1 MEILIAIIIILSLCA
16 CWLLI
21 GWIIVTAMNFIS
33 TYLKGEHFFYT
44 YGKRDGEIKFPQIVF
59 GPLFIVWIFYPVWLG
74 IVYVVKQ
81 LRYQFGWKVVTF
93 NVRVVDAEYQNK
105 ILKMCPTVTL
115 CNFFKLYMEDPTK
128 KFYTSSSPS
137 SKDTQA
143 LTNFLEIDGWRKVND
158 ILYTKIVRVKDLNKD
173 FKDE

>member
-1 MEILIAIIIILSLCA
+1 ME
-16 CWLLI
+16 LLI
-21 GWIIVTAMNFIS
+21 MLTAFFSLIGCWFFVGWLIVSAMNFIS
-33 TYLKGEHFFYT
+33 TYLKGEHFFFT
-44 YGKRDGEIKFPQIVF
+44 YPKRDGEIKFPQIFF
-59 GPLFIVWIFYPVWLG
+59 GPLLLVWIFYPVWLG

-105 ILKMCPTVTL
+105 ILKLCPTTTL
-115 CNFFKLYMEDPTK
+115 YNFFKLYMEDPAK
-128 KFYTSSSPS
+128 KFYTSSS

-143 LTNFLEIDGWRKVND
+143 LTNFLEIDGWRKVSD
-158 ILYTKIVRVKDLNKD
+158 VLYTKIVRVKHLNKD

>member
-1 MEILIAIIIILSLCA
+1 MELLIGISCVMVLFAG
-16 CWLLI
+16 WPLI
-21 GWIIVTAMNFIS
+21 GWIVVTTMNFIS

-44 YGKRDGEIKFPQIVF
+44 YAKRDGEIKFPQIFF
-59 GPLFIVWIFYPVWLG
+59 GPLLLVWILYPLWLG
-74 IVYVVKQ
+74 IVYVAKQ
-81 LRYQFGWKVVTF
+81 LHRQFGWKVVTF

-105 ILKMCPTVTL
+105 ILKLCPTVTL

-143 LTNFLEIDGWRKVND
+143 LTSFLEIDGWRKVSD
-158 ILYTKIVRVKDLNKD
+158 VLYTKIVRVKDLNKD